1 PAKSG
6 QRRTTLE
13 SFRADR
19 HTVVVYEAPH
29 RIRETLE
36 DIVAVLG
43 PSRPVVIARQL
54 TKISEEFIRGTAKK
68 VLSHLQDRGVEIKG
82 EITLLIGAGES
93 RPAASH
99 KNLAERLHEIMRE
112 QKLDDKRALKILA
125 KEQGLSKSEVYRELQ
140 RAKSRKEQR

>member
-43 PSRPVVIARQL
+43 PSRPVVIAREL
-54 TKISEEFIRGTAKK
+54 TKIHEEFIRGTAKK
-68 VLSHLQDRGVEIKG
+68 VLSHLQDRGVEIRG

-93 RPAASH
+93 RPAAPH
-99 KNLAERLHEIMRE
+99 KNMAERLREITRE
-112 QKLDDKRALKILA
+112 QKRDYNGA
-125 KEQGLSKSEVYRELQ
+125 
-140 RAKSRKEQR
+140 